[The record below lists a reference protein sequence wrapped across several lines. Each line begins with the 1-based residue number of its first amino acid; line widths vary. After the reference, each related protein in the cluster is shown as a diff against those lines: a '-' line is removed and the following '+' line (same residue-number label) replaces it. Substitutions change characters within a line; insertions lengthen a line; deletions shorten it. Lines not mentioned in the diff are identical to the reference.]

1 MATPA
6 ALYTLT
12 APALAAFQ
20 AALAA
25 PQATQTQ
32 LLHTILQHN
41 AHSQFGRRHGFAKL
55 SGYAD
60 FAAAVPLGNYASHQ
74 HAIEQELH
82 LPVSLRCIGSAGDV
96 FTVMVLVQPDPATHA
111 GNGSHRYR
119 VGCGVVT
126 CQPSGF
132 TAARNHRGVGQDLAF

>member
-41 AHSQFGRRHGFAKL
+41 AHSQFGRRHSFAQL

-74 HAIEQELH
+74 HAIVQTAHGVPQLLSSE
-82 LPVSLRCIGSAGDV
+82 PVLMFEETGGSSGGAK
-96 FTVMVLVQPDPATHA
+96 LVPDTW
-111 GNGSHRYR
+111 
-119 VGCGVVT
+119 
-126 CQPSGF
+126 PSR
-132 TAARNHRGVGQDLAF
+132 TT

>member
-74 HAIEQELH
+74 HAIEQTAHGVPQLLSSE
-82 LPVSLRCIGSAGDV
+82 PVLMFEETGGSSGGAK
-96 FTVMVLVQPDPATHA
+96 LVP
-111 GNGSHRYR
+111 Y
-119 VGCGVVT
+119 
-126 CQPSGF
+126 
-132 TAARNHRGVGQDLAF
+132 TAALQAAFARAVLPWLGT

>member
-41 AHSQFGRRHGFAKL
+41 AHSQFGRNFCDWKSRGF
-55 SGYAD
+55 
-60 FAAAVPLGNYASHQ
+60 
-74 HAIEQELH
+74 
-82 LPVSLRCIGSAGDV
+82 
-96 FTVMVLVQPDPATHA
+96 
-111 GNGSHRYR
+111 
-119 VGCGVVT
+119 
-126 CQPSGF
+126 
-132 TAARNHRGVGQDLAF
+132 

>member
-41 AHSQFGRRHGFAKL
+41 AHSVA
-55 SGYAD
+55 
-60 FAAAVPLGNYASHQ
+60 
-74 HAIEQELH
+74 
-82 LPVSLRCIGSAGDV
+82 
-96 FTVMVLVQPDPATHA
+96 
-111 GNGSHRYR
+111 
-119 VGCGVVT
+119 
-126 CQPSGF
+126 
-132 TAARNHRGVGQDLAF
+132 

>member
-41 AHSQFGRRHGFAKL
+41 AHSQCTAIGLCRFCRRR
-55 SGYAD
+55 
-60 FAAAVPLGNYASHQ
+60 
-74 HAIEQELH
+74 AIGQ
-82 LPVSLRCIGSAGDV
+82 LR
-96 FTVMVLVQPDPATHA
+96 QPPTRH
-111 GNGSHRYR
+111 
-119 VGCGVVT
+119 
-126 CQPSGF
+126 
-132 TAARNHRGVGQDLAF
+132 